1 MDDRNCIVCSQ
12 IILIIVSNAKHLT
25 NDVHITQP
33 IRLVVIAVL
42 VVADEKRIINTML
55 YENTTA
61 E

>member
-42 VVADEKRIINTML
+42 VVADEKKN
-55 YENTTA
+55 YKYNVV
-61 E
+61 